1 MLAKFC
7 RELEFPN
14 LNKNMIRILGSK
26 IAIFQLILISTTFLF
41 ATTALNTRLMALFPE
56 LPRWAGTRNRKV
68 KPLQP

>member
-41 ATTALNTRLMALFPE
+41 ATTALNTRLMPLFPGQVSRYQKGKTTTA
-56 LPRWAGTRNRKV
+56 LK
-68 KPLQP
+68 